1 MITDYKV
8 DNEKIILLDN
18 KEGTIEHDYQDN
30 IQDIIATN
38 NVIEVLVDKLKE
50 LETNITSYK
59 IYKKIGYGLLIA
71 VALWNLW
78 TFCIIISMFIEG
90 SAISI
95 IIGTIFS
102 LSMIL
107 IDSFVG
113 YNTLKILIPKLNN
126 KININNETYNKLKSE
141 LKKQEDKLNTLE
153 LSKTKNLEVFDDKKE
168 NQKQFISLMNQ
179 ELKYIRKILEEY
191 KHQIN
196 KNQDFEDKSIEDSFV
211 LKLTKK
217 IMYEE

>member
-1 MITDYKV
+1 MITDYEI
-8 DNEKIILLDN
+8 DNEKVVFLDT

-30 IQDIIATN
+30 IQNIIATK
-38 NVIEVLVDKLKE
+38 NVIEVLEDKIKE
-50 LETNITSYK
+50 LETNISGYK
-59 IYKKIGYGLLIA
+59 VYKKIGYGLLIA

-90 SAISI
+90 SAINI

-102 LSMIL
+102 LGMIL

-126 KININNETYNKLKSE
+126 KININNETFNKLKSE
-141 LKKQEDKLNTLE
+141 LNKQKDKLNTLE
-153 LSKTKNLEVFDDKKE
+153 LSKTKNSELIEYK
-168 NQKQFISLMNQ
+168 KQFISLMNQ
-179 ELKYIRKILEEY
+179 DLKYIRKILEEY
-191 KHQIN
+191 KEQIN
-196 KNQDFEDKSIEDSFV
+196 KNQSFEDKSIENSLI
-211 LKLTKK
+211 LKLAKK